1 MAQIQFIGG
10 KKVSFVLK
18 ASAALLATSLSG
30 CAVVSIAGAVAGAAI
45 SVTGAVVSTGVTL
58 TGKVI
63 GKTIDVM
70 TPSAET
76 VAP

>member
-1 MAQIQFIGG
+1 MAQIQFIGS
-10 KKVSFVLK
+10 KKVSFAFK
-18 ASAALLATSLSG
+18 TAAVLLATSLSG

-63 GKTIDVM
+63 GKTIDVI
-70 TPSAET
+70 TPSAAV